1 MVFTRDVLEKLIE
14 TACDN
19 CHHTYTCSSS
29 EELQGKYCV
38 RCFCE
43 VAAQFIAAVDIIEV
57 KEKHGTR

>member
-29 EELQGKYCV
+29 EELHGKYCV
-38 RCFCE
+38 NCFCE
-43 VAAQFIAAVDIIEV
+43 AASHFIEAVHIIE
-57 KEKHGTR
+57 EKKHAAR